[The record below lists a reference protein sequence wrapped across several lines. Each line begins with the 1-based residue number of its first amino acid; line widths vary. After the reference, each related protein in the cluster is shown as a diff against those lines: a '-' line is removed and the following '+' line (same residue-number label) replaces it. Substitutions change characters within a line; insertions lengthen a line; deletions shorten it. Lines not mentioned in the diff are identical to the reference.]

1 MKNKTPYIVTA
12 IIFALFNVV
21 AFAIPSDKTAT
32 FWVAY
37 AFSVVAFAVQVF
49 VWWKAFGQKGNL
61 KSKFLGF
68 PVLNIAVTYL
78 AFQLVAFLIFKFI
91 PFAPTW
97 SAILVCALILGI
109 SSVCMISGNVG
120 ANVVAEIDEKISVKR
135 QFIKS
140 LQIEVEMLAE
150 SEKDENVKQ
159 RLLEFAKKIRLSDP
173 ISDNSVSEIE
183 KELSAK
189 VNSLNNADDRLSAL
203 NEAEQLLIKRNKMVK
218 ALKS

>member
-37 AFSVVAFAVQVF
+37 AFSVVAFAVQLF
-49 VWWKAFGQKGNL
+49 VWWKAFGQKENL

-68 PVLNIAVTYL
+68 PVLNIAFTYL
-78 AFQLVAFLIFKFI
+78 TFQSVTFLIFKFI
-91 PFAPTW
+91 PYAPTW

-109 SSVCMISGNVG
+109 SSACMISGNVG
-120 ANVVAEIDEKISVKR
+120 ANVGAEIDEKISVKR

-150 SEKDENVKQ
+150 SENDENVKQ
-159 RLLEFAKKIRLSDP
+159 HLLKFAKKIRLSDP
-173 ISDNSVSEIE
+173 ISDNSLSEIE
-183 KELSAK
+183 KELSDK
-189 VNSLNNADDRLSAL
+189 VNSLKSADDRLSAL
-203 NEAEQLLIKRNKMVK
+203 NEAELLLIKRNKMVK